1 MLDTGVK
8 MMISQVKRV
17 KCGRG
22 SITSR
27 EAAGLRGDG
36 RVLNVVHFEICI
48 DDMESAASFY
58 SNVFGWEIK
67 RVEDGSDYW
76 PIGVGEETEKGI
88 PGGLSRRFDELNS
101 TINTI
106 EVPSLDS
113 YAKKITENGGKVLAP
128 KVAIPGE
135 GYVQYCHDLE
145 GNTFG
150 IMESDKS
157 AQ

>member
-1 MLDTGVK
+1 MP
-8 MMISQVKRV
+8 
-17 KCGRG
+17 
-22 SITSR
+22 
-27 EAAGLRGDG
+27 
-36 RVLNVVHFEICI
+36 NVIHFEICVY
-48 DDMESAASFY
+48 DLESAANFY

-67 RVEDGSDYW
+67 QAEDGSGYW
-76 PIGVGEETEKGI
+76 PISARKEIGKSI
-88 PGGLSRRFDELNS
+88 PGGLNRRFDEVNS

-106 EVPSLDS
+106 EVPSLDD

-128 KVAIPGE
+128 KISIPGE

-150 IMESDKS
+150 IMELDES